1 MAHDVFL
8 IGLWD
13 DYMTFYMVDQA
24 EWNRLSNTTGSLGD
38 MDWKPLVIK
47 ELLNLTDEEREEF
60 DRLDE
65 EEGEGEYDASFTLD
79 EILKLVKEGKINVL
93 GTAEGLQL

>member
-1 MAHDVFL
+1 MAHDVYL

-24 EWNRLSNTTGSLGD
+24 EWDRLNSTHGSLGD
-38 MDWKPLVIK
+38 MEWKPLVIK
-47 ELLNLTDEEREEF
+47 ELLDLTDEERAEF
-60 DRLDE
+60 DALDE
-65 EEGEGEYDASFTLD
+65 EEGEGEYDASFDLD
-79 EILKLVKEGKINVL
+79 QILKLVKEGRINVL

>member
-1 MAHDVFL
+1 MAHDVYL

-24 EWNRLSNTTGSLGD
+24 EWDRLMSTAGSLGD

-47 ELLNLTDEEREEF
+47 ELLDLTPEERAEF
-60 DRLDE
+60 DELDE
-65 EEGEGEYDASFTLD
+65 EEGEGEYDATFTL
-79 EILKLVKEGKINVL
+79 EQILKLVKEDRINVL

>member
-1 MAHDVFL
+1 MAHDVYL

-13 DYMTFYMVDQA
+13 DYMTYYMVDQA
-24 EWNRLSNTTGSLGD
+24 EWDRLSQTHGSLGD
-38 MDWKPLVIK
+38 MEWKPLVIK
-47 ELLNLTDEEREEF
+47 ELLDLTDEERAEF

-65 EEGEGEYDASFTLD
+65 EEGEGEYDASFDLD
-79 EILKLVKEGKINVL
+79 QILKLVKEGKINVL

>member
-1 MAHDVFL
+1 MAYDVFL

-24 EWNRLSNTTGSLGD
+24 EWDRLSQTTGSLGD
-38 MDWKPLVIK
+38 MEWTPLVIK
-47 ELLNLTDEEREEF
+47 ELLDLTNEERAEF
-60 DRLDE
+60 DALDE

-79 EILKLVKEGKINVL
+79 QIFKLVSEGKINVL

>member
-1 MAHDVFL
+1 MAHDVYL

-13 DYMTFYMVDQA
+13 DYMTYYMVDQA
-24 EWNRLSNTTGSLGD
+24 EWDKLSKSRKSLGD
-38 MDWKPLVIK
+38 MDWTPLVIK
-47 ELLNLTDEEREEF
+47 ELLDLTDEERAEF

-65 EEGEGEYDASFTLD
+65 EEGEGEYDASFDLD
-79 EILKLVKEGKINVL
+79 AILRFVKEGKINVL